1 MKTIREVLTG
11 KPLIALPGSATV
23 MEAALRMD
31 EARIGALLIVADD
44 GSAAGVFTE
53 RDLMV
58 RVIVAGK
65 DPCKVKIEEVMTT
78 DLFTVTQERHIN
90 EVWREMQARHIRH
103 LPVVEGRKVVG
114 MLSLRDLLHEH
125 LDVKRHEVQALTA
138 YIHGEAEGPRA
149 SATGT

>member
-31 EARIGALLIVADD
+31 EARIGAMLIVADD
-44 GSAAGVFTE
+44 GGAAGVFTE

-65 DPCKVKIEEVMTT
+65 DPHQVTLDEVMTR
-78 DLFTVTQERHIN
+78 DLFTVTPDRHIN

-103 LPVVEGRKVVG
+103 LPVLEDDRVVG

-138 YIHGEAEGPRA
+138 YIQGEGEGPQA
-149 SATGT
+149 SATGS

>member
-31 EARIGALLIVADD
+31 KARIGAMLIVSDD
-44 GSAAGVFTE
+44 GGAAGIFTE

-65 DPCKVKIEEVMTT
+65 DPHKVTLDEVMTT
-78 DLFTVTQERHIN
+78 ELFTVTPERHIN

-103 LPVVEGRKVVG
+103 LPVLEDDKVVG

-138 YIHGEAEGPRA
+138 YIQGEGEGPQA
-149 SATGT
+149 SATGS

>member
-11 KPLIALPGSATV
+11 SPLIALPGSASV
-23 MEAALRMD
+23 MEAARRMD
-31 EARIGALLIVADD
+31 EAGIGAMLIVADD
-44 GSAAGVFTE
+44 GRAAGVFTE

-65 DPCKVKIEEVMTT
+65 DPHQVRLDEVMTT
-78 DLFTVTQERHIN
+78 DLFTVTPDRQIN
-90 EVWREMQARHIRH
+90 AVWREMQARHIRH
-103 LPVVEGRKVVG
+103 LPVLEDDKVVG

-138 YIHGEAEGPRA
+138 YIQGESEGPQA
-149 SATGT
+149 SATGS